1 MTLSSQQPP
10 DNSQLPGEAAS
21 LSQEIAAL
29 SPAGSLSA
37 NRIQRPPPETYSE
50 QNNDD
55 ADYEDTSDNDDDSNL
70 PSASTS
76 NPSSQNTA
84 GVQSTAAATLSTA
97 TTTSLPP
104 QPPLPDRTR
113 LALLARS
120 SARCKL
126 GLSPTA
132 STVPRSQ
139 GTLWPTPLLCAK
151 LLDRTVAFPSAP
163 LATSSPP
170 GGILTMKL
178 TCCGRRTPSR
188 RRGPLFGFLHVPPRF
203 RPLLPHP
210 EERGSTEGSRR
221 LLRPNWTL
229 SRSSRTIDHSQRQWH
244 HPTTILAPPRCGLS
258 RSPKC
263 IPAKVLF
270 ASCSD
275 DEEAVAIFQ
284 NSFARA
290 TDVFVIEAWTI
301 HKRLASG
308 SLRFKNEIV
317 ALLTKEEYGVPRNFR
332 TPGRTS
338 AEIPGPLRAFRIT
351 GK

>member
-113 LALLARS
+113 HPVANAFAVREAARPHGGIPVGASRYFLPAWWNSHNEAHMLWAKNALETPWPAVWLPARS
-120 SARCKL
+120 PAISSSSSTPRRARVDRRQSTSITPKL
-126 GLSPTA
+126 DSVSLFKDNRPLSTA
-132 STVPRSQ
+132 M
-139 GTLWPTPLLCAK
+139 A
-151 LLDRTVAFPSAP
+151 PSHHN
-163 LATSSPP
+163 S
-170 GGILTMKL
+170 G
-178 TCCGRRTPSR
+178 TPSLWTLSFPEMHSGKGPLRQLLRR
-188 RRGPLFGFLHVPPRF
+188 RRGRGH
-203 RPLLPHP
+203 LP
-210 EERGSTEGSRR
+210 EQ
-221 LLRPNWTL
+221 L
-229 SRSSRTIDHSQRQWH
+229 RSS
-244 HPTTILAPPRCGLS
+244 
-258 RSPKC
+258 
-263 IPAKVLF
+263 
-270 ASCSD
+270 
-275 DEEAVAIFQ
+275 
-284 NSFARA
+284 N
-290 TDVFVIEAWTI
+290 
-301 HKRLASG
+301 
-308 SLRFKNEIV
+308 
-317 ALLTKEEYGVPRNFR
+317 
-332 TPGRTS
+332 
-338 AEIPGPLRAFRIT
+338 
-351 GK
+351 

>member
-120 SARCKL
+120 SA
-126 GLSPTA
+126 
-132 STVPRSQ
+132 
-139 GTLWPTPLLCAK
+139 
-151 LLDRTVAFPSAP
+151 
-163 LATSSPP
+163 
-170 GGILTMKL
+170 
-178 TCCGRRTPSR
+178 
-188 RRGPLFGFLHVPPRF
+188 
-203 RPLLPHP
+203 
-210 EERGSTEGSRR
+210 
-221 LLRPNWTL
+221 
-229 SRSSRTIDHSQRQWH
+229 
-244 HPTTILAPPRCGLS
+244 
-258 RSPKC
+258 
-263 IPAKVLF
+263 
-270 ASCSD
+270 SCSD

>member
-139 GTLWPTPLLCAK
+139 GTLWPTPLLC
-151 LLDRTVAFPSAP
+151 
-163 LATSSPP
+163 
-170 GGILTMKL
+170 
-178 TCCGRRTPSR
+178 
-188 RRGPLFGFLHVPPRF
+188 
-203 RPLLPHP
+203 
-210 EERGSTEGSRR
+210 
-221 LLRPNWTL
+221 
-229 SRSSRTIDHSQRQWH
+229 
-244 HPTTILAPPRCGLS
+244 
-258 RSPKC
+258 
-263 IPAKVLF
+263 
-270 ASCSD
+270 SD